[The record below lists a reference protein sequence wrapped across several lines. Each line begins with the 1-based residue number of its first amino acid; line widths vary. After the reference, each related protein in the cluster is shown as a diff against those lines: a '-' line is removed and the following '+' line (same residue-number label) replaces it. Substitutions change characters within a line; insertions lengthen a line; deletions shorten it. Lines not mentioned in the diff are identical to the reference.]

1 MDFLNNI
8 LFVPLNILPFY
19 VLALVIG
26 FTVHE
31 FSHAYFANK
40 FGDPTAKMLG
50 RVTLNPAAHVDLL
63 GLVLLLI
70 AGFGWARPVPVN
82 RANFHRPRLMGIIVS
97 AAGPVSNLLL
107 ALITVIIYYGL
118 NYFGV
123 IGSFANNR
131 IDIAIVTFV
140 QYMVLMNCF
149 LFIFNLIPLPPLDG
163 YRILSDWLPPRISYK
178 LQRVE
183 QWAML
188 IFLLLLFLPPLRA
201 VTIQPLYGLAGS
213 LSESFYTLA
222 GYIFGGR

>member
-1 MDFLNNI
+1 MDFLNQV
-8 LFVPLNILPFY
+8 LFVRLDVLPFY

-50 RVTLNPAAHVDLL
+50 RVTLNPAAHIDIL
-63 GLVLLLI
+63 GMILLLI

-82 RANFHRPRLMGIIVS
+82 RANFDRPRLMSIVVS
-97 AAGPVSNLLL
+97 AAGPVSNLLI
-107 ALITVIIYYGL
+107 ALVTAVIYYAL

-131 IDIAIVTFV
+131 IDIAIYTFV
-140 QYMVLMNCF
+140 QYMILMNCF

-163 YRILSDWLPPRISYK
+163 YRIVSELLPPRISAK
-178 LQRVE
+178 LHGFE
-183 QWAML
+183 QWA
-188 IFLLLLFLPPLRA
+188 FLLFLLIVFLPPLKMY
-201 VTIQPLYGLAGS
+201 TIQPLYELAGT
-213 LSESFYTLA
+213 LSGSFYSL
-222 GYIFGGR
+222 GNLLFGG

>member
-1 MDFLNNI
+1 MDFLNQV
-8 LFVPLNILPFY
+8 LFVRLDVLPFY

-50 RVTLNPAAHVDLL
+50 RVTLNPAAHIDIL
-63 GLVLLLI
+63 GMILLLI

-82 RANFHRPRLMGIIVS
+82 RANFDRPRLMSIVVS
-97 AAGPVSNLLL
+97 AAGPVSNLLI
-107 ALITVIIYYGL
+107 ALVTAVIYYAL

-131 IDIAIVTFV
+131 IDIAIYTFV
-140 QYMVLMNCF
+140 QYMILMNCF

-163 YRILSDWLPPRISYK
+163 YRIVSELLSPRISAK
-178 LQRVE
+178 LHGFE
-183 QWAML
+183 QWA
-188 IFLLLLFLPPLRA
+188 FLLFLLIVFLPPLKMY
-201 VTIQPLYGLAGS
+201 TIQPLYELAGT
-213 LSESFYTLA
+213 LSGSFYSL
-222 GYIFGGR
+222 GNLLFGG